1 MLCKKTL
8 TRWSWPVQTCC
19 WRDYWTPV
27 RLGEISLARLL
38 QRRRRPLRADWVR
51 YDIPYYCCLF
61 SLYLIY
67 SWQLFFIVK
76 ERVRSEVFPNNIM
89 FLVGM
94 FVFVVCLSV
103 CRILPIGLR
112 GHSYSNRLLLWDW
125 CHDMLDLQIMNWNLV
140 IRGLTS
146 CVWHCVHMWNSV
158 FIHCPNLVVLV
169 DFWGQSMSYSTYGS
183 RFLPDF

>member
-1 MLCKKTL
+1 MQEDVDALKL
-8 TRWSWPVQTCC
+8 TSPN
-19 WRDYWTPV
+19 
-27 RLGEISLARLL
+27 LLLKRLL
-38 QRRRRPLRADWVR
+38 NTSKTGGDQSGSTTATPTSASQSRLSEVWHTV
-51 YDIPYYCCLF
+51 LLLSF
-61 SLYLIY
+61 HSVLNFY

-76 ERVRSEVFPNNIM
+76 EKVRSEVFPNNIM
-89 FLVGM
+89 SLVGM

-125 CHDMLDLQIMNWNLV
+125 CHDMLDLQIINWNLV
-140 IRGLTS
+140 IRVLTS
-146 CVWHCVHMWNSV
+146 FVWHCVHMWNSV

-169 DFWGQSMSYSTYGS
+169 DFWGQFMSYSTYGS